1 MAMMSDDVNNN
12 LLGALLAFVYADP
25 DQLPGAAPSGETSA
39 DTSGIHVLMPDG
51 RPGELQRQ
59 GSANSVMTPDI
70 SSAFSPSPPPTAVSP
85 ARARLTHM
93 DSPDCWFHGLEL
105 ETLIH
110 THADRE
116 DPDTEDTEHIVSNLS
131 FFTVE
136 VGLVNSS
143 KELVGGVHVGL
154 SASLVY
160 DNGQAVV
167 LQPGDETEILK
178 GETGVVIIDG
188 RGVFRLQM
196 GPSVLSSKHGKQRF
210 RVKIAPSS
218 EHLCSLFPDLT
229 VLSQP
234 IKSMA
239 KPNRKPSASRGGG
252 GGDRP
257 SAPPPTKRSSP
268 SPPAPG
274 LHLCCTARKRT
285 SVGQPVPVRPVAAAR
300 PSVGIM
306 AAAPSVGIVA
316 NARAIPSLTE
326 LIENSELMLH
336 QLRQFATS
344 LKERIPG
351 GNAER

>member
-1 MAMMSDDVNNN
+1 M
-12 LLGALLAFVYADP
+12 
-25 DQLPGAAPSGETSA
+25 
-39 DTSGIHVLMPDG
+39 
-51 RPGELQRQ
+51 
-59 GSANSVMTPDI
+59 
-70 SSAFSPSPPPTAVSP
+70 
-85 ARARLTHM
+85 
-93 DSPDCWFHGLEL
+93 
-105 ETLIH
+105 
-110 THADRE
+110 
-116 DPDTEDTEHIVSNLS
+116 SNLS

-136 VGLVNSS
+136 VILVNSS
-143 KELVGGVHVGL
+143 KERVGGVHVGL

-160 DNGQAVV
+160 EDGQAVV
-167 LQPGDETEILK
+167 LQPDDETEILK
-178 GETGVVIIDG
+178 GRTGVVIIDG
-188 RGVFRLQM
+188 RGLFRLQM
-196 GPSVLSSKHGKQRF
+196 GPSVLSTQHGDQRF

-218 EHLCSLFPDLT
+218 ERLCSLFPDLT

-234 IKSMA
+234 IKSMV

-274 LHLCCTARKRT
+274 LLSVCCTARKRT
-285 SVGQPVPVRPVAAAR
+285 SVGQPVPVRPVAASR

-344 LKERIPG
+344 LRDRIP

>member
-1 MAMMSDDVNNN
+1 MSDDVNNN
-12 LLGALLAFVYADP
+12 LLGALLAFADD

-39 DTSGIHVLMPDG
+39 HTGGIHVHVLMPDG

-116 DPDTEDTEHIVSNLS
+116 DPDTEDTEHIVSTLS

-160 DNGQAVV
+160 ENGQAVV

-285 SVGQPVPVRPVAAAR
+285 LVGPVLVRPVAAAR
-300 PSVGIM
+300 PSVDIM

-326 LIENSELMLH
+326 LIEKSELMLH
-336 QLRQFATS
+336 QLKQIATS
-344 LKERIPG
+344 LKDRIPG

>member
-1 MAMMSDDVNNN
+1 MSDDVNNN
-12 LLGALLAFVYADP
+12 LLGALLAFADD

-59 GSANSVMTPDI
+59 GSADSVMTRNI
-70 SSAFSPSPPPTAVSP
+70 SSAFSPSPLPTAVSL
-85 ARARLTHM
+85 ARDLTHM

-136 VGLVNSS
+136 VFLVNSS

-160 DNGQAVV
+160 ENGQAVV

-285 SVGQPVPVRPVAAAR
+285 SVGQPVPVRPVAASR

-344 LKERIPG
+344 LKDRIPG
-351 GNAER
+351 GNAEQ

>member
-1 MAMMSDDVNNN
+1 MMSDDVSNN
-12 LLGALLAFVYADP
+12 LLGALLAFADP

-116 DPDTEDTEHIVSNLS
+116 DPDTEDTEHIVSTLS

-154 SASLVY
+154 NASLVY

-196 GPSVLSSKHGKQRF
+196 GPSVLSSKHGKQLF

-218 EHLCSLFPDLT
+218 EHLCSLLFPDLT

-257 SAPPPTKRSSP
+257 SAPAPTEPPRP
-268 SPPAPG
+268 SPPVLHG
-274 LHLCCTARKRT
+274 LLCCTARKRT
-285 SVGQPVPVRPVAAAR
+285 SVGQPVPVRPVAASR

-326 LIENSELMLH
+326 LIENSELMLR
-336 QLRQFATS
+336 QLKQLATS
-344 LKERIPG
+344 LKDRIPG